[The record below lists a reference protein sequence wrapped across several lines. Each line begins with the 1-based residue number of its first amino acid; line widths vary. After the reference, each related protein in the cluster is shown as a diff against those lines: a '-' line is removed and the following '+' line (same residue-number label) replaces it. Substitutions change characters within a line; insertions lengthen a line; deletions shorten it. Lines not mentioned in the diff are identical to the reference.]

1 MVFKCDDIDT
11 LVLTGMLL
19 KVNFDRGT
27 FSCSTFEGFAG
38 NSGENIQWY
47 MLSTLWFEISVGD
60 DA

>member
-11 LVLTGMLL
+11 SVLTWMLL

-27 FSCSTFEGFAG
+27 FSCSTFEGFAS
-38 NSGENIQWY
+38 NSCENVQWY
-47 MLSTLWFEISVGD
+47 MLSNLRLESSVGD